1 MCTTDKVR
9 RNGKMDPNSRACMLK
24 VRKMV
29 LEFISGLI
37 LPCTKATG
45 STIRWGARELI
56 HGTMAEYSLE
66 NGSTIICMVLV
77 CISGLTAAAMR
88 ANTAKI
94 WDMERARSRGVMAA
108 STKANGRR
116 ERCTAKVCI
125 RMLKASKLKVYGLRA
140 IGQSLWTKTLR
151 I

>member
-1 MCTTDKVR
+1 MFTTDKVR
-9 RNGKMDPNSRACMLK
+9 KSGKTDLNSRACMLK
-24 VRKMV
+24 VRRMV
-29 LEFISGLI
+29 SEFISGLI
-37 LPCTKATG
+37 LRCIRATG
-45 STIRWGARELI
+45 STIRWGAREPI

-77 CISGLTAAAMR
+77 CISGPTAAAMR

-94 WDMERARSRGVMAA
+94 WDMERVRSRGVMAA

-116 ERCTAKVCI
+116 ERCTVKVCI
-125 RMLKASKLKVYGLRA
+125 RMLKASKLKVFGLRA
-140 IGQSLWTKTLR
+140 TGQSLWTKTHR